1 MLKNGYTKKIVP
13 AIPRLLNDEWREF
26 TSGITNQERDKIIEW
41 INEKFD
47 EVANRRERVQPSGW
61 LGSGFDWLKTP
72 LMPIYREC
80 DNILLNATNE
90 EKEEKS
96 GQIFGLFISL
106 TLADYN
112 PREWFFVKNKKYQA
126 RGIPIRSRIYFLRGT

>member
-1 MLKNGYTKKIVP
+1 MLKNGYTKKVAP
-13 AIPRLLNDEWREF
+13 AIPKSLINEWREF
-26 TSGITNQERDKIIEW
+26 TNGITNQERDKIIEW
-41 INEKFD
+41 INNKFD
-47 EVANRRERVQPSGW
+47 EVAFRRERVQPSSW

-80 DNILLNATNE
+80 DNILLNATDE

-112 PREWFFVKNKKYQA
+112 RREWFFVKNKKYQA